1 MTLRLPADPT
11 EAFIRRFLARLR
23 PDVAASFTPDQLAA
37 VQLAFGMRYA
47 AGHTVDLR
55 RTMTLPWGRFY
66 VVLLGGRDRR
76 TQAGRG
82 AGPAYGLA
90 FLAGLAAW
98 LLLLA

>member
-1 MTLRLPADPT
+1 MTPRLPADPT
-11 EAFIRRFLARLR
+11 EAFTRRFLARLR
-23 PDVAASFTPDQLAA
+23 PDVAASFTPEQLAA

-47 AGHTVDLR
+47 ADHAVDLR

-90 FLAGLAAW
+90 FLAGLAACV
-98 LLLLA
+98 LLLA